1 MAGLLLRLN
10 LVATHRDPM
19 LPERLR
25 YCQPLSDSAQI
36 DVIVDSSATHRVY
49 GRLDGDTRHFCIPWG
64 GIGEIY
70 FVATHAGKR
79 WRFLLNSRATDSGL
93 LLEGAETAA
102 GLKGTWKTRYPSDA
116 RGTFVLSPGLISLS
130 R

>member
-1 MAGLLLRLN
+1 MVGQLLRLN

-25 YCQPLSDSAQI
+25 YCQPLCDSAQI
-36 DVIVDSSATHRVY
+36 DVIVDSSANHRVY
-49 GRLDGDTRHFCIPWG
+49 GRLEGDTRHFCIPWG

-70 FVATHAGKR
+70 FVATHEGKG

-93 LLEGAETAA
+93 LLEGA

-116 RGTFVLSPGLISLS
+116 RGIFVLSPGLISLS